1 MGARTVLLVEDN
13 PDDEALAVR
22 ALSRTC
28 KPLRIQVARDG
39 PAALAQVLATGREAL
54 PDVVLLDL
62 KLPGMTGIEVLR
74 RLRADPHTASVPVVV
89 LTSSCED
96 RDIVESYRAGANGY
110 VRKPVDFDAFT
121 RTVHDLGH
129 FWLDLNESPRRMV
142 ELA

>member
-22 ALSRTC
+22 ALSSNC
-28 KPLRIQVARDG
+28 KLLRIQVERDG
-39 PAALAQVLATGREAL
+39 PAALAHVLATEREAL

>member
-1 MGARTVLLVEDN
+1 MSARKVLLVEDN

-28 KPLRIQVARDG
+28 KPVRIQVARDG
-39 PAALAQVLATGREAL
+39 PAALAHVRGMAREAL

-62 KLPGMTGIEVLR
+62 KLPGMNGIEVLR
-74 RLRADPHTASVPVVV
+74 HLRSDPHTSSVPVVV
-89 LTSSCED
+89 LTSSAED

-129 FWLDLNESPRRMV
+129 FWLDLNESPRRRMD
-142 ELA
+142 LA